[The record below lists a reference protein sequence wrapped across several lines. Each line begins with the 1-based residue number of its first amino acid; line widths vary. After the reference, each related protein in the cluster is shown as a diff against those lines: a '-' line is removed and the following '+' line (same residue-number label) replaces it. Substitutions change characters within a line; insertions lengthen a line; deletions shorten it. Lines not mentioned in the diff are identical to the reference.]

1 MVAEK
6 KDTGAGRFVFLEGGF
21 GELFQKVRFKILGG
35 QLGWVWSWLEKQ
47 AIFLRLQI
55 QL

>member
-35 QLGWVWSWLEKQ
+35 SW
-47 AIFLRLQI
+47 AGFGVGLRNKLSS
-55 QL
+55 